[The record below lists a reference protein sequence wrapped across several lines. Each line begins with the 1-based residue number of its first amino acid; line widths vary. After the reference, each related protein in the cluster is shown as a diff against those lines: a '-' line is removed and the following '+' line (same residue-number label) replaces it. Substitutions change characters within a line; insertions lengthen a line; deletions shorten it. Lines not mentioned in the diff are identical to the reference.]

1 MATVAAIQSNFNG
14 GELSP
19 TVEGRVDINKYSNG
33 LYRMRGFIPLVQGPA
48 RRRSGTRFVAEAKD
62 STVRGWLVPFTF
74 SDDSAFVLELGDN
87 MMRFYTDHGQLIVT
101 VFAPYSAVT
110 TYTPGEV
117 VNVAGQ
123 AYVCILES
131 FGNAPAVSPLYW
143 YPLTMVGGNAIYEI
157 PTPWA
162 EADLTK
168 PDGTFK
174 LWMEQ
179 SGDVIYIT
187 HPSYP
192 PQKLIRLEN
201 TSWSLTAV
209 EFQNG
214 PFIGVNPDETITV
227 YASAETGTGITLTA
241 SSGIFDA
248 AQIGSLMLIE
258 TKLADQIP
266 QWEPGKVIALG
277 VQRRSDG
284 NYYLSTAAGT
294 TGGSKPV
301 HLQGA
306 RYDGDPGVQ
315 WEYLHSGYGIVRI
328 TAVASSVSATA
339 DVVSRIPIQ
348 AVGVGNPTTR
358 WSFAE
363 FSDQRGYPSHVSFF
377 RERLF
382 LFRSTQA
389 WGSVASDFENFAN
402 RDGADVTAD
411 MAISINFASD
421 QINDVAWVMPGNQ
434 LLVGTVGNEFAIGE
448 LSTSDPL
455 GPANIQATPQTS
467 HGSRQVRPIRVNDS
481 ILFAQKSGRKLREI
495 RFSFES
501 EGYATTDLTVLAD
514 HITKGQIV
522 QLAYQQEPH
531 SIVWCA
537 CANGDLIGF
546 TFNREQDVLG
556 WHAHQLGGTTE
567 AVVESVVCIPSPDG
581 ARDELWLQVRR
592 NINGVIK
599 RHIEYMERDF
609 ISSEGMTLDDA
620 FFVDSGLTYEGP
632 PASVFSGLDH
642 LEGQLVTGL
651 AADGVLMGLALVSAG
666 SVTFPDTP
674 PGGFVAPCSIGLPYP
689 ANMTTM
695 RIETGSDIGTAQGK
709 IKRITDVRVR
719 LLDTVGGVAGRDGAT
734 LDAIKP
740 DPDAAAGLYSDDSL
754 RVTWPQGYELAG
766 RMTIQQ
772 NDPLP
777 MTIVALMP
785 TVATTG

>member
-33 LYRMRGFIPLVQGPA
+33 LHRMRGFIPLVQGPA
-48 RRRSGTRFVAEAKD
+48 RRRSGTRFVAEVKD
-62 STVRGWLVPFTF
+62 SGIRGWLAPFTF
-74 SDDSAFVLELGDN
+74 SDDSAFVLEFGAN
-87 MMRFYTDHGQLIVT
+87 SMRFYTDHGQLIVT
-101 VFAPYSAVT
+101 VFSPYSAVT
-110 TYTPGEV
+110 TYSPGEV

-123 AYVCILES
+123 AYVCILETV
-131 FGNAPAVSPLYW
+131 GNAPPNATYW

-162 EADLTK
+162 ESDLTK

-187 HPSYP
+187 HPDYP
-192 PQKLIRLEN
+192 TQKLIRQAN
-201 TSWSLTAV
+201 TVWSLTPV
-209 EFQNG
+209 EFKNG
-214 PFIGVNPDETITV
+214 PFIGVNLDETITV

-241 SSGIFDA
+241 SGGIFDA
-248 AQIGSLMLIE
+248 AQIGSLMLLE
-258 TKLADQIP
+258 TKLTDQIA
-266 QWEPGKVIALG
+266 QWEPGKVVVAG
-277 VQRRSDG
+277 VSRRSDG
-284 NYYLSTAAGT
+284 NYYVSLTGGT
-294 TGGSKPV
+294 TGGSKPI

-328 TAVASSVSATA
+328 TAVASAVSATA
-339 DVVSRIPIQ
+339 DVVSRVPAQ

-382 LFRSTQA
+382 LFRTTQA

-402 RDGADVTAD
+402 RDGAEVTAD

-501 EGYATTDLTVLAD
+501 EGYATTDLTVLAE
-514 HITKGQIV
+514 HITKGQII
-522 QLAYQQEPH
+522 QQAYQQEPH
-531 SIVWCA
+531 SIIWCA
-537 CANGDLIGF
+537 CANGELIGF

-556 WHAHQLGGTTE
+556 WHAHPIGGVD
-567 AVVESVVCIPSPDG
+567 AAVESVACIPSPDG
-581 ARDELWLQVRR
+581 ARDELWLIVSRT
-592 NINGVIK
+592 IDGVQK
-599 RHIEYMERDF
+599 RYIEYMERDF
-609 ISSEGMTLDDA
+609 ISVEGMTLAEDA
-620 FFVDSGLTYEGP
+620 FFVDSGLTYDGA
-632 PASVFSGLDH
+632 PATTVSGLDH
-642 LEGQLVTGL
+642 LVGETVAVFANGESQGTQT
-651 AADGVLMGLALVSAG
+651 VSAG
-666 SVTFPDTP
+666 GSVSIL
-674 PGGFVAPCSIGLPYP
+674 PGSAVPYHIGLPYE
-689 ANMTTM
+689 ATLTTM

-709 IKRITDVRVR
+709 IKRVVEVRVR
-719 LLDTVGGVAGRDGAT
+719 LLDAVGGVMGRDGGY
-734 LDAIKP
+734 LDAIQP
-740 DPDAAAGLYSDDSL
+740 DPDAPAGLYSDDSET
-754 RVTWPQGYELAG
+754 VTWPNGYELAG
-766 RMTIQQ
+766 RMTIKQEE
-772 NDPLP
+772 PLP
-777 MTIVALMP
+777 MTVVAIMP
-785 TVATTG
+785 IVATTG